1 MRRIEFTSPFMRAVA
16 PVVGGI
22 LGFAVLFGVTW
33 ILASMATDNR
43 ERNPET
49 VAKTFEIGRVDD
61 VAKLVSEGGP
71 ILYPDLRDSTGKRSI
86 VIDHSG
92 DDPAKGWQVYYA
104 YPADRGETCLVEHIA
119 NSRDFKDCEGR
130 TLRVEQLQLPLDV
143 RPIVENR
150 RTLLIDLRAG

>member
-1 MRRIEFTSPFMRAVA
+1 MRRIEFTSPISRAVA

-33 ILASMATDNR
+33 IFASMATDNR

-61 VAKLVSEGGP
+61 IAKLVNKGGP

-104 YPADRGETCLVEHIA
+104 YPADRGESCLVEHIA
-119 NSRDFKDCEGR
+119 DSRNFKDCEGR
-130 TLRVEQLQLPLDV
+130 ILGVEQLQLPLDV
-143 RPIVENR
+143 RPIVENL

>member
-1 MRRIEFTSPFMRAVA
+1 MRRIEFTSPISRAVV

-22 LGFAVLFGVTW
+22 LGFAILFGVTW
-33 ILASMATDNR
+33 IFASIATDNR
-43 ERNPET
+43 QRNPET

-86 VIDHSG
+86 VIDHDG
-92 DDPAKGWQVYYA
+92 NDPAKGWQVYYA

-130 TLRVEQLQLPLDV
+130 TLSVKQLQVPLDV
-143 RPIVENR
+143 RPIVENMH
-150 RTLLIDLRAG
+150 TLLIDLRAG